1 VNVLWISAGGGDAV
15 GGAELSLLEGV
26 RALEPYG
33 VHPIVA
39 IRTDGHFGERLRLA
53 GASVVIAPVAPWAV
67 AGSRPLRHLVRP
79 AAAATWHTVRA
90 WRQLIAVVRE
100 AAVDVV
106 LTNTLTLPIGA
117 FVARSAHLPHIWYA
131 HELPR
136 TFQFVFGS
144 RGSLSLVNH
153 LSATVLA
160 NSNVCRNTL
169 AQHGI
174 TSKARVLY
182 YAVETPDNVER
193 VSRRTRTHLQLAHFG
208 VVADHKGQA
217 DAVRAV
223 DCLRRKGIAA
233 NLKIVGE
240 KSEWYFAR
248 LEELIT
254 SLTLREHIEFT
265 GFVAHPFPHIVDAD
279 IVVMCG
285 RNETFGR
292 ITVEAMKL
300 GTPVVGAR
308 SGGTAELIR
317 DEWNGLLYEPG
328 DAEGLAT
335 QIVRLHENPRLAT
348 RIRHNAYIWA
358 RDTFNLP
365 KYGAELY
372 DVMENLPSRRRT
384 RAV

>member
-1 VNVLWISAGGGDAV
+1 LNVLWISAGGGDAV

-26 RALEPYG
+26 RALGPYG

-53 GASVVIAPVAPWAV
+53 GASVVIAPVAPWAL
-67 AGSRPLRHLVRP
+67 AGNRPLRHLVRP
-79 AAAATWHTVRA
+79 AAAATWHTLRA
-90 WRQLIAVVRE
+90 WRQLLALVH
-100 AAVDVV
+100 AAHVDVV
-106 LTNTLTLPIGA
+106 ITNTLTLPIGA

-136 TFQFVFGS
+136 TFQFFLGS

-153 LSATVLA
+153 LSAAVVA

-169 AQHGI
+169 AHHGI
-174 TSKARVLY
+174 TSKPRVLY
-182 YAVETPDNVER
+182 YAVETPDNVKR
-193 VSRRTRTHLQLAHFG
+193 PPRTRTHLQLAHFG

-217 DAVRAV
+217 DAVLAV
-223 DCLRRKGIAA
+223 DSLRRKGIAA

-248 LEELIT
+248 LEDLIT
-254 SLTLREHIEFT
+254 SLSLREHIDFT
-265 GFVAHPFPHIVDAD
+265 GFVAYPFPHIVDAD

-292 ITVEAMKL
+292 ITIEAMKL
-300 GTPVVGAR
+300 GTPVIGAR

-317 DEWNGLLYEPG
+317 DGWNGLLYEPG
-328 DAEGLAT
+328 DAVGLAT
-335 QIVRLHENPRLAT
+335 QILRLHENPRLAT
-348 RIRHNAYIWA
+348 RIRHNAYVWA
-358 RDTFNLP
+358 RETFNLP
-365 KYGAELY
+365 KYGAELNNVIQ
-372 DVMENLPSRRRT
+372 DLASHRRT